1 MPRHEPRQDIYVHII
16 TPHFISTFTEDR
28 RGMEKD
34 TVIDDTVEIL
44 PRILVL

>member
-1 MPRHEPRQDIYVHII
+1 MY
-16 TPHFISTFTEDR
+16 ISLHRILYQHLQKTGEG
-28 RGMEKD
+28 GMEKD